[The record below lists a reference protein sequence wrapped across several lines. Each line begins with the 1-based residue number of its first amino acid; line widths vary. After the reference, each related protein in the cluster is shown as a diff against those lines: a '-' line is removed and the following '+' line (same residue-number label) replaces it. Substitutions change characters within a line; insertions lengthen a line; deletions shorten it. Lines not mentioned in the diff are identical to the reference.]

1 MSKPIQRPHRHRNPG
16 SQSALRQS
24 NQQRILQALL
34 VRGPLTQAELSRHTG
49 LSTATVSNIV
59 KALVS
64 RGLLQT
70 EPTTSSG
77 RRALEVSLSADGA
90 VSVGIDFGRS
100 HLRIVIT
107 SLDYRVIAEEMVRLP
122 IGHQAHDALQT
133 AAELLARLLV
143 SAHVPRS
150 AVLGVGVGIP
160 GPIDGRTG
168 TVIDG
173 TILPEWV
180 GITVDY
186 IQEHLQFPVHIE
198 NDANLGALAEI
209 TWGPHGGVS
218 NLVFVKI
225 GTGIGCGLI
234 LNGTL
239 FKGSLG
245 VSGEI
250 GHIPVHD
257 HGLVCR
263 CGNRGCLETVA
274 STAIMIE
281 LLSRSPQ
288 HITTAGELVEA
299 ALSGD
304 TATLRVVH
312 DAGLAVGRSLAT
324 IANFVN
330 PEVIVVGGPLAGLGD
345 LLLGPI
351 RDGLLRYAAPIV
363 GANTELR
370 MSAFTDRAEALGAAA
385 LGLQE
390 LDVDDFVT
398 IS

>member
-1 MSKPIQRPHRHRNPG
+1 MSKPPQRPRRHRNPG

-59 KALVS
+59 KALVA
-64 RGLLQT
+64 RGILQT

-100 HLRIVIT
+100 HVRIAVT
-107 SLDYRVIAEEMVRLP
+107 TLDYRVVAEEVIRLP
-122 IGHQAHDALQT
+122 LGHQAHDALQT
-133 AAELLARLLV
+133 AAELLGRLLFEARV
-143 SAHVPRS
+143 ART

-180 GITVDY
+180 GITASY
-186 IQEHLQFPVHIE
+186 IEERLQFPVRIE
-198 NDANLGALAEI
+198 NDANLGALAEV

-234 LNGTL
+234 LNGSL

-288 HITTAGELVEA
+288 HITNAAELVES
-299 ALSGD
+299 ALAGD
-304 TATLRVVH
+304 TATLRVVN

-330 PEVIVVGGPLAGLGD
+330 PEVIVVGGPLAGLGE
-345 LLLGPI
+345 LLLGPV
-351 RDGLLRYAAPIV
+351 REGLLRYAAPIV
-363 GANTELR
+363 GANTRLS
-370 MSAFTDRAEALGAAA
+370 MSSFTDRAEALGAAS

-390 LDVDDFVT
+390 LDVDDFV
-398 IS
+398 IVS